1 MAKSTRSRVSRAAAR
16 PLVVR
21 PALPSGGRLLTAGLV
36 TTFAGNPER
45 FHRGDLDKQNPNF
58 GANGERH
65 DEHDRKPRYEVEL
78 MVRTFFGDT
87 GARPTTDPNLV
98 FWESP
103 DIWID
108 GPSGDPDQA
117 TPGVTNIVNVHV
129 WNTGLAD
136 CWAAHVELYWCD
148 PSVGVTP
155 ALAQSIG
162 STTIPLMGGEHK
174 IVPFPWVPTLA
185 NGGHECLVAQVYSP
199 VSDPLISPFS
209 PTLDRHV
216 CQRNISVVTVAPGQT
231 FQMIV
236 AVPNLSQWAAVSALS
251 TELLTGTARRQFFRT
266 IGAEEPPVLT
276 RAGSAAASQR
286 LVGRVP
292 VGDEA
297 SLRSS
302 GAFREALDPEPA
314 RSVRRRVAGALQA
327 LTAPRGRTD
336 RTVRGRAL
344 APMMATPAVHE
355 EGTESERAVLG
366 ERRLTLAG
374 ESVTLI
380 AIEGRLARESGSK
393 GRDVYRVVERV
404 EGRVTGGVTLLVKPL
419 APERAPAEPVADSP
433 RRSPRRTPTKRRQAR
448 RGGVKAA
455 GTR

>member
-1 MAKSTRSRVSRAAAR
+1 MAKSTRSRVSRTTAR

-21 PALPSGGRLLTAGLV
+21 PALPSGGRLRTAGLI

-45 FHRGDLDKQNPNF
+45 FNRGDLDKQNPNF
-58 GANGERH
+58 GPNGERH

-136 CWAAHVELYWCD
+136 CWAAHVDLYWCD

-155 ALAQSIG
+155 ALAQPVG
-162 STTIPLMGGEHK
+162 STAVTLMGGEHK

-185 NGGHECLVAQVYSP
+185 NGGHECLVAQVYDP

-216 CQRNISVVTVAPGQT
+216 CQRNISVVTVAPGQA
-231 FQMIV
+231 FQFIV
-236 AVPNLSQWAAVSALS
+236 AVPNLSYWAAASALS
-251 TELLTGTARRQFFRT
+251 AERLIGSSRRQFFRT
-266 IGAEEPPVLT
+266 IGTAEPPVLT
-276 RAGSAAASQR
+276 RAGSVAVSPR
-286 LVGRVP
+286 LLSRGP
-292 VGDEA
+292 VGEEA
-297 SLRSS
+297 ALRAS
-302 GAFREALDPEPA
+302 GAFRESLDPEPS

-327 LTAPRGRTD
+327 LAAPRGRTD
-336 RTVRGRAL
+336 RMVRGRSL
-344 APMMATPAVHE
+344 AAMTATPAVHDGE
-355 EGTESERAVLG
+355 DADGGRTGLG
-366 ERRLTLAG
+366 ERQLTLEAG
-374 ESVTLI
+374 SVTLV
-380 AIEGRLARESGSK
+380 AIEGRLARESGSE

-419 APERAPAEPVADSP
+419 ARRSAPVKSVTDSVPSTPRRGAPPKRRATVRAP
-433 RRSPRRTPTKRRQAR
+433 RAR
-448 RGGVKAA
+448 
-455 GTR
+455 